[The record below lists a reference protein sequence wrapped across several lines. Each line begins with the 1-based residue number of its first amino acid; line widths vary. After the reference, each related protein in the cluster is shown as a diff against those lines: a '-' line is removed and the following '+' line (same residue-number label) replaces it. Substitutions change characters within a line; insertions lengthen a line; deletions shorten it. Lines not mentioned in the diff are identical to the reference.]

1 MRKSTKPIPEA
12 DRSKPK
18 KRREMPQSTGNKRL
32 AEQIRKILGK
42 HYANKYWDRAT
53 RGLIVSLSGQSA
65 N

>member
-1 MRKSTKPIPEA
+1 MGKSTKPIPEA

-42 HYANKYWDRAT
+42 HYANKYRA
-53 RGLIVSLSGQSA
+53 GQKRHA
-65 N
+65 D